1 MATQQQRSDTTR
13 QKLLD
18 AFRAAFLARGYEQ
31 TTTQQILMET
41 GLSKGA
47 LYHHFGSKIEIIEAL
62 YDYES
67 RAAIDRVF
75 QRLDKT
81 DPPLMRLKRAYLEWT
96 QTVRAP
102 DIAQILFE
110 IGPSAI
116 GERRAKDLEE
126 AASNKP
132 IKRLLRDA
140 IEAGEIAP
148 PDEDLLIALL
158 NALVAEA
165 ALYQLHTGQDPD
177 ETLDAAI
184 SAIFAQMRP

>member
-1 MATQQQRSDTTR
+1 MATQQQRSDATR
-13 QKLLD
+13 QKLLE
-18 AFRAAFLARGYEQ
+18 AFRAAFLERGYEQ
-31 TTTQQILMET
+31 TTTQQILKET

-47 LYHHFGSKIEIIEAL
+47 LYHHFGSKVEIIEAL
-62 YDYES
+62 YDHES

-75 QRLDKT
+75 HRLDKT
-81 DPPLMRLKRAYLEWT
+81 DPPLMRLKHAYLEWT

-116 GERRAKDLEE
+116 GERRAKELEE

-140 IEAGEIAP
+140 IEASEIAP

-165 ALYQLHTGQDPD
+165 ALYQLHTGRDPD
-177 ETLDAAI
+177 ETLDATI